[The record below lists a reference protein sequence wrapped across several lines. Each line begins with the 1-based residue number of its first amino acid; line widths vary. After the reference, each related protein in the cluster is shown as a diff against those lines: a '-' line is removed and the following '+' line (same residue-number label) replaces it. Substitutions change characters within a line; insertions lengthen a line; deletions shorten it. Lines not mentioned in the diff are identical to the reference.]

1 MYQTWTLTEVEI
13 IVEDYFS
20 MLRSEM
26 LGKFYNK
33 VDHCKKLFSRL
44 DLRIEHE
51 IELMYQNISAA
62 LIELGL
68 PSISGYK
75 PLYNY
80 QKELV
85 PAVIREFLQQNHE
98 FSELFLQ
105 DTLTVPKPRMMQQ
118 LLEIM
123 ESAPKSS
130 SLPLLSPNDAEEWVG
145 INYLELEA
153 RNQQLG
159 DVGEKLVI
167 AYEKARLRTIGR
179 IDLLNSVEQVSKTL
193 GPNAG
198 YDIRSFEQDGKE
210 RFIEVKTTK
219 YGKMTPFFV
228 TANELLFSERNREQY
243 NLYRVFNYR
252 VSPSLFQLSGQ
263 LNNFCRLRPSIYRAY
278 LA

>member
-1 MYQTWTLTEVEI
+1 
-13 IVEDYFS
+13 
-20 MLRSEM
+20 
-26 LGKFYNK
+26 
-33 VDHCKKLFSRL
+33 
-44 DLRIEHE
+44 
-51 IELMYQNISAA
+51 
-62 LIELGL
+62 
-68 PSISGYK
+68 
-75 PLYNY
+75 
-80 QKELV
+80 
-85 PAVIREFLQQNHE
+85 
-98 FSELFLQ
+98 
-105 DTLTVPKPRMMQQ
+105 MMQQ

-123 ESAPKSS
+123 ESAPKNS

-159 DVGEKLVI
+159 DAGEKLVM

-179 IDLLNSVEQVSKTL
+179 IDLLDSVEQVSETL

-263 LNNFCRLRPSIYRAY
+263 LNNFCRLRPSIYLAY

>member
-1 MYQTWTLTEVEI
+1 MYRIWTRAEVEI
-13 IVEDYFS
+13 IVGDYFS

-33 VDHCKKLFSRL
+33 ADHRRKLVSRL
-44 DLRIEHE
+44 NLRTESAIEMKH
-51 IELMYQNISAA
+51 QNISAA

-85 PAVIREFLQQNHE
+85 PAVIREFLQCNPE
-98 FSELFLQ
+98 FSQLFLQ
-105 DTLTVPKPRMMQQ
+105 DTLTVPKPRMMPQ

-123 ESAPKSS
+123 ESAPKNS

-159 DVGEKLVI
+159 DAGEKLVI
-167 AYEKARLRTIGR
+167 AYEKARLRTMGR
-179 IDLLNSVEQVSKTL
+179 MDLLDSVEQVSETI

-219 YGKMTPFFV
+219 YGKLTPFFV

-243 NLYRVFNYR
+243 HLYRVFNYR
-252 VSPSLFQLSGQ
+252 VSPTLFLISGQ